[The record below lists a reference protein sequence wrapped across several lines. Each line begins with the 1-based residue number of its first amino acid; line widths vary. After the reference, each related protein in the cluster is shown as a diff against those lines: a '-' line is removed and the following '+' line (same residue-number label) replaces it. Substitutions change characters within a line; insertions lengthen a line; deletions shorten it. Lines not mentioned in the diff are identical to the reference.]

1 MAATKLLR
9 SLLNEL
15 RLASPDGTI
24 KESVAATYVLGQFKK
39 YNTTQEQ
46 LCKAKEEMQFLGQTY
61 LTYLSSSRK
70 HQAINANYKGQ
81 GERSIKET
89 ADMVGFKLP
98 HDPKE

>member
-1 MAATKLLR
+1 MSATKLLR
-9 SLLNEL
+9 SLLHEL

-24 KESVAATYVLGQFKK
+24 KESMAANYVLSQFKK

-70 HQAINANYKGQ
+70 HKEINSVYRGKG
-81 GERSIKET
+81 
-89 ADMVGFKLP
+89 
-98 HDPKE
+98 